1 MKYMNVARKFGS
13 KVVAGSAL
21 VLAAGSAM
29 AAATPPDYST
39 MTSGIDWSSAITGAL
54 GLGALLLALYGAIKG
69 AKILIGMVRS

>member
-29 AAATPPDYST
+29 AAGGPDYSQ
-39 MTSGIDWSSAITGAL
+39 MTSGLDWASAITGAL
-54 GLGALLLALYGAIKG
+54 GLGALLMALYGAIRG
-69 AKILIGMVRS
+69 AKILLGMIRS